1 MSNIANSVFTK
12 SPYSYIEMVHNDD
25 GISNLHRYN
34 TNEPNISSFMTFHT
48 GEEVPELFR
57 EDYCK
62 NDVLE
67 HFGIIE
73 ISVEEKPIQ
82 QQSWDIMFSIDIS
95 HSMSERCRDGKSKL
109 YHIKHTMTNIL
120 RLFAKETNAI
130 FHVCVHVF
138 NHEHKEVFDFAEIN
152 AESVE
157 KYIQYIKHITTD
169 GCTNLKLPLQHSE
182 KKYVER
188 QQTHPENKFIHIALT
203 DGEDTSDNS
212 DDFLLSQVSNNYK
225 HVFIGFGTSH
235 NSELLELFTTN
246 NHHEYRFIDKVDASG
261 FIYGEIIHNLLYSFV
276 DNIRISVENGLVYDW
291 KNNVWSDR
299 LDIGSMATGCVKTF
313 HIKSR
318 APGGMTATLSDDSSR
333 IFEHIEQLPGLLDVS
348 SNVLQGN
355 DLTQYMF
362 RQKVQELLYRAKKRH
377 IISLEPGSYFIKK
390 ELKAFFI
397 TMKEH
402 MESHGYM
409 DDIFWK
415 VLLDD
420 IYIVYKTVDKPFSHM
435 YAATRQVSQGRQY
448 SCNTEDAF
456 DELGESSSANMFTPS
471 PNRPRVFRQR
481 TSDYRDMVNDYFT
494 QSPYEEDV
502 NDPMSMTLDY
512 NNAAPT
518 DDFYDDYCSDDESV
532 IMNHS
537 VTLTQTM
544 LHYSPQRMTNI
555 IDFIRTP
562 SLFDDDNVA

>member
-1 MSNIANSVFTK
+1 MSNISNSVFVK
-12 SPYSYIEMVHNDD
+12 SPYSYIEMMHNDD
-25 GISNLHRYN
+25 GVSNLRRYS

-82 QQSWDIMFSIDIS
+82 QLSWDIMFSIDIS

-120 RLFAKETNAI
+120 RLFAKETNAV
-130 FHVCVHVF
+130 FHVCVQVF
-138 NHEHKEVFDFAEIN
+138 NDAHKEIFDFAEIN
-152 AESVE
+152 AESVD

-203 DGEDTSDNS
+203 DGEDTSDNTN
-212 DDFLLSQVSNNYK
+212 DFLLSHVSNNYK
-225 HVFIGFGTSH
+225 HIFIGFGTSH

-276 DNIRISVENGLVYDW
+276 DNIRISVQNGLVYNW
-291 KNNVWSDR
+291 KTNAWSDH
-299 LDIGSMATGCVKTF
+299 LDIGSVATGCVKTF

-318 APGGMTATLSDDSSR
+318 EPGDMTATLYDESYK
-333 IFEHIEQLPGLLDVS
+333 IFEQIEQLPGLVDVS
-348 SNVLQGN
+348 SNLLQDN

-362 RQKVQELLYRAKKRH
+362 RQKVQELLYTAKKCHTAASETTSRT
-377 IISLEPGSYFIKK
+377 LKR
-390 ELKAFFI
+390 ELKAFFVK
-397 TMKEH
+397 MKEH
-402 MESHGYM
+402 VESHGYM

-420 IYIVYKTVDKPFSHM
+420 IYIVYKTVDKPYSHM
-435 YAATRQVSQGRQY
+435 YAATRQTSQGRQY
-448 SCNTEDAF
+448 SCNTEDTF
-456 DELGESSSANMFTPS
+456 DELGESSSANMFAPS
-471 PNRPRVFRQR
+471 VFRQR
-481 TSDYRDMVNDYFT
+481 ISDCRDMVNDYFT
-494 QSPYEEDV
+494 QSPYDEDV

-512 NNAAPT
+512 NNAPVDA
-518 DDFYDDYCSDDESV
+518 FYEDYCSDDESV
-532 IMNHS
+532 IMNHT
-537 VTLTQTM
+537 VTLSQTVVN
-544 LHYSPQRMTNI
+544 YSPQRMANI

-562 SLFDDDNVA
+562 SLFDDDNIV